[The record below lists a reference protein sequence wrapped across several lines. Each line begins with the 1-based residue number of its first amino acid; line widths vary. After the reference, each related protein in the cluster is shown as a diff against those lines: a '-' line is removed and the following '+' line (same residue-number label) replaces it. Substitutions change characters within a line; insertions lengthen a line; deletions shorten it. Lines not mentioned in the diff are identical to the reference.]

1 MENVSY
7 ITNRKGEKIALQI
20 NLRPHK
26 KMTSKEIEEIED
38 IISYELLKEEP
49 NLDYHSEMDKLI
61 EKKKKSLV

>member
-20 NLRPHK
+20 NLRPRK

-49 NLDYHSEMDKLI
+49 NLDYRTEMDKLVA
-61 EKKKKSLV
+61 KKKRSLV